1 MKTKMILLAA
11 LIGAASMSAQAG
23 VRFGFSFGLPLPV
36 FCPPVVVAAP
46 CAPAP
51 VAVVQAIPACPDVN
65 YVWAPGYWSYRTTG
79 YVWVPRWLAQP
90 PSICR
95 ARLFPRR
102 TSLVTAGR
110 ADAEFKMTGLNRNPV
125 NFFNLSF

>member
-51 VAVVQAIPACPDVN
+51 VAVVQAIPACPSPDYAWV
-65 YVWAPGYWSYRTTG
+65 PGFWSYRPTG
-79 YVWVPRWLAQP
+79 YVWVPGAWRCRPEYAVRGYFHGGHRW
-90 PSICR
+90 
-95 ARLFPRR
+95 
-102 TSLVTAGR
+102 
-110 ADAEFKMTGLNRNPV
+110 
-125 NFFNLSF
+125 